1 MDPAAQ
7 EAANPPVLHRATHV
21 AERMLLGGSFDER
34 YCAAQGGRQGI
45 LSAVID
51 NGMNPMC

>member
-34 YCAAQGGRQGI
+34 YCAAEGFGCCVRK
-45 LSAVID
+45 LWSLFETEVVT
-51 NGMNPMC
+51 

>member
-34 YCAAQGGRQGI
+34 YCAAEGFGCCDRK
-45 LSAVID
+45 LWSLFETEVVT
-51 NGMNPMC
+51 